1 MARLTLMALAADA
14 LVAAGCGD
22 DDDSSDARDGAP
34 AADTT
39 MKEQESAATSE
50 DAAMKDEDKASD
62 EAMEADEAM
71 AAKRGATVKV
81 VSSQFGRVIAD
92 KRGEALYLFDKETGK
107 RSRCYGAC
115 AVAWPPLLTTAK
127 PRAGKGADA
136 TRLGTTRRRNGKLQ
150 VTYNGHPLY
159 YYKDDEPG
167 RILCHNVD
175 EFGGLWLVV
184 TPRGE
189 AVT

>member
-1 MARLTLMALAADA
+1 MLRLIVIALAAA
-14 LVAAGCGD
+14 VLVAVGCG
-22 DDDSSDARDGAP
+22 DDDSSDAADSAP
-34 AADTT
+34 AAETAMT
-39 MKEQESAATSE
+39 EKEGAAMSE
-50 DAAMKDEDKASD
+50 DAAMKEEKAS
-62 EAMEADEAM
+62 DEAM
-71 AAKRGATVKV
+71 AAKRGAAVKV
-81 VSSQFGRVIAD
+81 VSSEFGRVIAD
-92 KRGEALYLFDKETGK
+92 KRGEALYLFDKETSK

-159 YYKDDEPG
+159 YYKEDEPG
-167 RILCHNVD
+167 RILCQNVD

-184 TPRGE
+184 NPRGE
-189 AVT
+189 AVS

>member
-1 MARLTLMALAADA
+1 MRRLTLMTLAAA
-14 LVAAGCGD
+14 VVVAVGCGD
-22 DDDSSDARDGAP
+22 DDSSEARDSAP
-34 AADTT
+34 AADTA
-39 MKEQESAATSE
+39 MKEE
-50 DAAMKDEDKASD
+50 KASE
-62 EAMEADEAM
+62 EATEADDAM
-71 AAKRGATVKV
+71 ATKRGATVKV

-92 KRGEALYLFDKETGK
+92 RRGEALYLFDKETSK

-159 YYKDDEPG
+159 YYKDDAPG

-184 TPRGE
+184 NPRGE
-189 AVT
+189 AVS